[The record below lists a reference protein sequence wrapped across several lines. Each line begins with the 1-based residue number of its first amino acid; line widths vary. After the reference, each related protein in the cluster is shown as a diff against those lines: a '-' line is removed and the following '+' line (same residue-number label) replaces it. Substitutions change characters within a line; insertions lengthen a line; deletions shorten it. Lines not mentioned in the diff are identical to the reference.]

1 MNISQ
6 DYFDETCRENADA
19 FDLAEQAA
27 VQETIDQLTA
37 SMATVAGA
45 GESSDGSS
53 SQALQHLLLSHPDS
67 PVGQEQRRE
76 RAAFVQALECVR
88 TMAEKC
94 ESESDIQDRYAA
106 LQLVD
111 DKVSDKVLHEMID
124 AALPA
129 VEDTTDSDNADTT
142 PLDAMFYRQVF
153 QTEQGWTAYMSALQS
168 LVEQVLSRDAADL
181 DHDLLALV
189 FVLIQTL
196 TRLVTLT
203 SVSTNNGS
211 KTSAKQSMWQHRR
224 SLQQIMPSHMVIW
237 LQLYQVI
244 LGDVVKKDSTA
255 PQRLQLLQNLLV
267 LGHCAIQQCERNKQI
282 WTRLQLPDQEEEEG
296 EGYGDGNGASSR
308 NIRSLLELLL
318 DTVDGVHE
326 HLSACTAAST
336 AASEEW
342 YTVARTVGRFL
353 TSLGTFEE
361 SSALPAPATSDG
373 APEQGTPVVASAHAT
388 VLAMSELGAV
398 HKLLALCR
406 DCPNEPAVVTTL
418 RCMAIHDSIV
428 QTMVAGGVLE
438 IVRACFVNNNDG
450 DGDKN
455 DDNDQD
461 AKETENV
468 GTTVAVKQWALR
480 TAVIGLV
487 RNLCANDEIK
497 STLCGGRQSV
507 VQELIAIMNSTFRDK
522 TGVSHAL
529 LLEHAC
535 GTIAA
540 MALRISR
547 NATYLVKLGAADEIV
562 RAMNKYPDKATLQ
575 RQAALAIRN
584 IVSRATEL
592 CPAVLQA
599 GAQVAL
605 TTIAARHQG
614 CQDEVYAA
622 LRDLGVPVTMRVAEQ
637 DDVTGKMV
645 LRQREMFGERTPHFR
660 AVFDKS

>member
-1 MNISQ
+1 M
-6 DYFDETCRENADA
+6 
-19 FDLAEQAA
+19 
-27 VQETIDQLTA
+27 
-37 SMATVAGA
+37 
-45 GESSDGSS
+45 
-53 SQALQHLLLSHPDS
+53 
-67 PVGQEQRRE
+67 QRRE

-88 TMAEKC
+88 TSAER
-94 ESESDIQDRYAA
+94 ESETINESSMQELYAA
-106 LQLVD
+106 LELVD
-111 DKVSDKVLHEMID
+111 DTMTARDDQEETIETD
-124 AALPA
+124 AAL
-129 VEDTTDSDNADTT
+129 DTTDTATDTAT
-142 PLDAMFYRQVF
+142 TQMDAAYYRHVF
-153 QTEQGWTAYMSALQS
+153 QTEQGWTSYMTALQS
-168 LVEQVLSRDAADL
+168 LVVQQTLNRDAVTTDN
-181 DHDLLALV
+181 DNDPMSHV

-196 TRLVTLT
+196 TRLVT
-203 SVSTNNGS
+203 VTNIGGS
-211 KTSAKQSMWQHRR
+211 KINNKQHMWQHRR
-224 SLQQIMPSHMVIW
+224 ALQQIMPAHMVTW
-237 LQLYQVI
+237 LQLYQVV
-244 LGDVVKKDSTA
+244 LSNVVELPDAHEQTRA
-255 PQRLQLLQNLLV
+255 PQRLLLLQNLLV

-282 WTRLQLPDQEEEEG
+282 WTRLQLPDQQEG
-296 EGYGDGNGASSR
+296 EGDGDGSTNSK

-326 HLSACTAAST
+326 HLSTCTAADNDSC
-336 AASEEW
+336 AGEEW

-361 SSALPAPATSDG
+361 SSALPAPTADAN

-438 IVRACFVNNNDG
+438 IVRACFVNNNDN

-461 AKETENV
+461 TNDTEDADTNAA
-468 GTTVAVKQWALR
+468 AVKQWALR

-497 STLCGGRQSV
+497 STLCGGRQSI

-547 NATYLVKLGAADEIV
+547 NAQFLVKLGAADEIV
-562 RAMNKYPDKATLQ
+562 RAMNKYPDKVALQ

-584 IVSRATEL
+584 IVSRSTDL

-622 LRDLGVPVTMRVAEQ
+622 LRDLGVHVTMRVAEQ